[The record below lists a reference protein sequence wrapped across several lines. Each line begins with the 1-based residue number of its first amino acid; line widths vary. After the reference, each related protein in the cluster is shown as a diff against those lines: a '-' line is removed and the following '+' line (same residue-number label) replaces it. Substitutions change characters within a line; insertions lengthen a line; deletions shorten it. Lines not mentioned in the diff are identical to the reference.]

1 MCVVTKN
8 SNEGTQI
15 RGIPMAL
22 AMSCWVGGREKGW
35 GPLPLSLFFS
45 LLLQLILLLMRC
57 SHLKGF
63 KFDPMP
69 PTVTTVYL
77 KNSCLEEAACG
88 DLLTVF
94 PHIILNSVILHTQT
108 WSTSLSP
115 QKDEEM
121 VSHIVGLSARF
132 ACQLHFQNVL
142 IKRKCVC
149 WALISHM

>member
-1 MCVVTKN
+1 MIVKQRGWNCQSGKVRKKLCLCSECVVTKN

-45 LLLQLILLLMRC
+45 LSLQLILLLMRC

-94 PHIILNSVILHTQT
+94 PHIILKLCDSSHANLIYITQPT
-108 WSTSLSP
+108 
-115 QKDEEM
+115 
-121 VSHIVGLSARF
+121 
-132 ACQLHFQNVL
+132 
-142 IKRKCVC
+142 KR
-149 WALISHM
+149 WGDG